1 MFIPSTPSLFIRV
14 GGVVV
19 RVRGDGWV
27 TDVFGFLSP
36 QQEQGKEKEW
46 EVLVVYVVVEDA
58 RA

>member
-1 MFIPSTPSLFIRV
+1 M
-14 GGVVV
+14 VV